1 MTRFE
6 REIRSAQRPRSTA
19 ELAALGVSRDVTRGP
34 RWRRVCRGYYTPVV
48 AEPPTPTQRILDIA
62 PLIPFTGALTGWAAA
77 YVHGVDQLDGLDPMS
92 MAPLPITINLGRDL
106 GRASTERIIY
116 SRELLPQRARQIRHG
131 LSVTT
136 PPRTA
141 FDGTRWASDLV
152 EAVAF
157 LDQVTHVFP
166 LSTEA
171 LAVLSRPGG
180 RWTGIDQFRRAV
192 TLTDSAAANAWES
205 RLRMFAMR
213 QAGMPRLVVNQPVF
227 DLDERFLGIPDLLDP
242 EAGLVLEFDGQDH
255 RKRRQHRSDNI
266 REEELELVNLTVCR
280 VDSLDLGQP
289 AALQTR
295 LRARRAQGLARDR
308 RRDRWTLKQPA
319 WWRRRMASRQQSG
332 SQRG

>member
-6 REIRSAQRPRSTA
+6 REFRSAQKPRSTA
-19 ELAALGVSRDVTRGP
+19 ELAALGVSRNVTRGP
-34 RWRRVCRGYYTPVV
+34 RRRRVCRGYYTPVV
-48 AEPPTPTQRILDIA
+48 TGDPTPTPTQRILDIA
-62 PLIPFTGALTGWAAA
+62 PLIPVTGALTGWAAA

-166 LSTEA
+166 VSTEA
-171 LAVLSRPGG
+171 LAVLFRPGG
-180 RWTGIDQFRRAV
+180 RWTGIDQFSAGRDVDRFGRGECLGVAVADVRDAASGHATSRGQPTRVRSGRA
-192 TLTDSAAANAWES
+192 LP
-205 RLRMFAMR
+205 
-213 QAGMPRLVVNQPVF
+213 G
-227 DLDERFLGIPDLLDP
+227 
-242 EAGLVLEFDGQDH
+242 GQYH

-280 VDSLDLGQP
+280 VGSLDLGQP
-289 AALQTR
+289 AGLRTR
-295 LRARRAQGLARDR
+295 LCARRAQGLARDR
-308 RRDRWTLKQPA
+308 QRDRWTLVQPD